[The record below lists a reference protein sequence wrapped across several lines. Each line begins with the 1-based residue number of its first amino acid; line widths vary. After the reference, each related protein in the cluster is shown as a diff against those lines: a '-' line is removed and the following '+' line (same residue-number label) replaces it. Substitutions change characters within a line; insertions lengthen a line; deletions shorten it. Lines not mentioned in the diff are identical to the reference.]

1 MWGKVSCLRKQHDGR
16 DWPSNHRPSDLKS
29 NALNT
34 TSPRP
39 QYRISETFFL
49 TLTCKKTK
57 EFTMYKKQCSVKKL
71 TVLCGTL
78 IDMTGKIFP
87 QGKFKVRAI
96 ALQVT
101 LGVVWE
107 AFQAK
112 ALVTRNASHSAKCC
126 AFAFQTSFAASFH
139 L

>member
-1 MWGKVSCLRKQHDGR
+1 
-16 DWPSNHRPSDLKS
+16 
-29 NALNT
+29 
-34 TSPRP
+34 
-39 QYRISETFFL
+39 
-49 TLTCKKTK
+49 
-57 EFTMYKKQCSVKKL
+57 MYKKQCSVKKL

-126 AFAFQTSFAASFH
+126 AFAFQTSFAAPFVCDFGQ
-139 L
+139 